1 MSKVFVTSLKKQR
14 AFTLIELLVVSTIII
29 VLSTIGLV
37 SYRQAGLNSRNAK
50 RKADLEIMR
59 QAMML
64 YKQDTGY
71 YFSSSSL
78 TFSDLLNTLE
88 TGEYLSEA
96 ESLADPSEDQ
106 SYVATC
112 TQVSAGSCIK
122 VTLSAELET
131 GNGESETYEIT
142 AL

>member
-1 MSKVFVTSLKKQR
+1 MSKVFVTSSKKQR

-71 YFSSSSL
+71 YFSSSSRQL
-78 TFSDLLNTLE
+78 AILFLLCFS
-88 TGEYLSEA
+88 
-96 ESLADPSEDQ
+96 SLCYFVFFFNYQDKFYP
-106 SYVATC
+106 
-112 TQVSAGSCIK
+112 
-122 VTLSAELET
+122 
-131 GNGESETYEIT
+131 
-142 AL
+142 